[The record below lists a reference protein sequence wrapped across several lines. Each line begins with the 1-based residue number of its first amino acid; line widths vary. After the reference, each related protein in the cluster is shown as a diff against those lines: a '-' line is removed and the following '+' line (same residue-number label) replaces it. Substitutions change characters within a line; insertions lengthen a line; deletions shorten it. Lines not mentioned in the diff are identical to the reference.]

1 MRVVCVYEF
10 VYECA
15 VANAFSTADFSN
27 CDSPRVPTLFVIST
41 PNWHAATFGSPHND
55 NRIPSI
61 VSQACSV
68 RSFVSHFVPVLPP
81 YVFLPFRHNIIH
93 FPVLPMTRSQ
103 SAVRSG
109 NVSLVHM
116 KMCVV
121 TFLTIKLNFIA
132 FSSQLR
138 EPFCQPFG
146 NRRLLH
152 CLPAPS
158 PDLEHP
164 DANSNP
170 DNLSRP
176 AAVTH
181 PPGSYAVDPYSP
193 HHHAD
198 GELLE
203 GETVAWE
210 SCGRIVV
217 QERADFW
224 EFVACNLL
232 FVCVALVL
240 VILRSKR
247 MTAMHARQLA
257 TRIGLARGYG

>member
-1 MRVVCVYEF
+1 MRRPSALYSTTTASFLFLATLCLSSVSAQHHVVPRFANDTESICRPF
-10 VYECA
+10 GECEP
-15 VANAFSTADFSN
+15 
-27 CDSPRVPTLFVIST
+27 C
-41 PNWHAATFGSPHND
+41 PHKD
-55 NRIPSI
+55 
-61 VSQACSV
+61 
-68 RSFVSHFVPVLPP
+68 
-81 YVFLPFRHNIIH
+81 
-93 FPVLPMTRSQ
+93 
-103 SAVRSG
+103 
-109 NVSLVHM
+109 
-116 KMCVV
+116 
-121 TFLTIKLNFIA
+121 
-132 FSSQLR
+132 LR

-181 PPGSYAVDPYSP
+181 PPGSNSVDPYSQ
-193 HHHAD
+193 HSHAD

-203 GETVAWE
+203 GETIAWE
-210 SCGRIVV
+210 SCGRIVL

-232 FVCVALVL
+232 FVCIALVL
-240 VILRSKR
+240 VIIRSKR
-247 MTAMHARQLA
+247 MSMIHARQLA

>member
-1 MRVVCVYEF
+1 MRRPSALHTTTTASFLLLATLCLSSVSAQHHPFPRFANDTESICRPF
-10 VYECA
+10 GECEP
-15 VANAFSTADFSN
+15 
-27 CDSPRVPTLFVIST
+27 C
-41 PNWHAATFGSPHND
+41 PHE
-55 NRIPSI
+55 
-61 VSQACSV
+61 
-68 RSFVSHFVPVLPP
+68 
-81 YVFLPFRHNIIH
+81 Y
-93 FPVLPMTRSQ
+93 M
-103 SAVRSG
+103 
-109 NVSLVHM
+109 
-116 KMCVV
+116 
-121 TFLTIKLNFIA
+121 
-132 FSSQLR
+132 R

-152 CLPAPS
+152 CLPSPP

-181 PPGSYAVDPYSP
+181 PPGSNAVDPYSQ
-193 HHHAD
+193 HRYAD

-232 FVCVALVL
+232 FVCIALVL

>member
-1 MRVVCVYEF
+1 MCVCEF
-10 VYECA
+10 A
-15 VANAFSTADFSN
+15 VANAFSTTAIVLGF
-27 CDSPRVPTLFVIST
+27 PVPTLFVIST
-41 PNWHAATFGSPHND
+41 PNWHAATIASLHND
-55 NRIPSI
+55 DCISSI
-61 VSQACSV
+61 VSQGCIV
-68 RSFVSHFVPVLPP
+68 PSFVSHFVPVSPP
-81 YVFLPFRHNIIH
+81 YVFLLFPHNIMH
-93 FPVLPMTRSQ
+93 FPGLPMTLSQ

-109 NVSLVHM
+109 HVSLVHTN
-116 KMCVV
+116 MCVV
-121 TFLTIKLNFIA
+121 ISFTIKLNFII
-132 FSSQLR
+132 FSFQLR

-152 CLPAPS
+152 CLPAPG

-164 DANSNP
+164 DANSDP

-181 PPGSYAVDPYSP
+181 PPGSYPVDPYSQ
-193 HHHAD
+193 HQHAD
-198 GELLE
+198 GELLA

-232 FVCVALVL
+232 FVCIALVL
-240 VILRSKR
+240 VLLRSKR
-247 MTAMHARQLA
+247 MSTMHARQLA